1 MNPVLREHLT
11 LTFNEG
17 HGLPAHLYPLGYLAL
32 VEFLLLT
39 PMFLDTQ
46 MWSGSGSLL
55 KICASLAVVLTVYF
69 TLRAANRVY
78 APSRFKPLKY
88 WLHERGYPVGVVAR
102 GQVAFL
108 FAHVA
113 SAMLLIA
120 PLLLWAGAISH
131 TPPAS
136 LGATLALIPFYAVC
150 YGVWGLAVLA
160 LLEREIEVRELV
172 TRGFTVL
179 ILIIAM
185 VVYLPLNPV
194 VYVLAVAGVTE
205 PVRFSVAGVDWP
217 PGVANLSFHLAYGTA
232 GFVAHRWALAR
243 VP

>member
-11 LTFNEG
+11 VCFSEG
-17 HGLPAHLYPLGYLAL
+17 HGLSAHLYPLGLLAL
-32 VEFLLLT
+32 AEVLLLT
-39 PMFLDTQ
+39 PMYLDSQ

-55 KICASLAVVLTVYF
+55 KNCAALAVVLTVYY

-102 GQVAFL
+102 GQAAFL
-108 FAHVA
+108 FAQVA
-113 SAMLLIA
+113 SAVLLIA

-131 TPPAS
+131 TSPAT
-136 LGATLALIPFYAVC
+136 LIATLALIPFYAVC
-150 YGVWGLAVLA
+150 YGVWGFAALA
-160 LLEREIEVRELV
+160 LLEGELVERELA

-179 ILIIAM
+179 VVLIAM
-185 VVYLPLNPV
+185 LVYLPLNPV
-194 VYVLAVAGVTE
+194 AYILAVAGDAEHT
-205 PVRFSVAGVDWP
+205 RFSIAGADWP
-217 PGVANLSFHLAYGTA
+217 PDVANLSFHLAYGAA